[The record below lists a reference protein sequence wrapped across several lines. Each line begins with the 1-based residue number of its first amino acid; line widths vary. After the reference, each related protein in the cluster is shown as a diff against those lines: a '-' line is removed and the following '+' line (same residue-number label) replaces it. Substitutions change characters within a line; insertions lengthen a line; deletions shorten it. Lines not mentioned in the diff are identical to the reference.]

1 MQQLGGVFTFREKC
15 CKISEKAVICM
26 NPYDPKRPLYENGD
40 SSYRKNTQ
48 SDPYER
54 GFADRLYDEDEP
66 VFAEPEWEEPE
77 AWAQEAPPEQP
88 RRKRKKHRFR
98 RFLLKLLLL
107 LLALVIVTL
116 AALHFLAKQPAA
128 QAAAHRDGSSTIL
141 LAGTDASGDRT
152 DTLMLLNVNRD
163 TRRLSLLSIPRDTRV
178 NCTYSPQKING
189 AYGVNGGGTEG
200 MESLMGYV
208 EDCVGF
214 RPDGYVLIEM
224 EVFVELV
231 DLFGGVEFD
240 VPMDMDYDDPWQ
252 GLSIHLQK
260 GLQTLDGGQA
270 MGLVRFRSGYAM
282 ADLERVNVQ
291 RRFVSAAID
300 QWSSPKY
307 FFRYFRALSLVTDR
321 MLTDLSKRELV
332 WLAESAALCGVDDLM
347 TATVPYYLGEVYV
360 YIDGDGEYLDLI
372 NTYFNP
378 YTRQVTL
385 DDLNLAYQ

>member
-1 MQQLGGVFTFREKC
+1 
-15 CKISEKAVICM
+15 
-26 NPYDPKRPLYENGD
+26 
-40 SSYRKNTQ
+40 
-48 SDPYER
+48 
-54 GFADRLYDEDEP
+54 
-66 VFAEPEWEEPE
+66 
-77 AWAQEAPPEQP
+77 
-88 RRKRKKHRFR
+88 
-98 RFLLKLLLL
+98 
-107 LLALVIVTL
+107 
-116 AALHFLAKQPAA
+116 
-128 QAAAHRDGSSTIL
+128 
-141 LAGTDASGDRT
+141 
-152 DTLMLLNVNRD
+152 
-163 TRRLSLLSIPRDTRV
+163 
-178 NCTYSPQKING
+178 
-189 AYGVNGGGTEG
+189 
-200 MESLMGYV
+200 
-208 EDCVGF
+208 
-214 RPDGYVLIEM
+214 
-224 EVFVELV
+224 
-231 DLFGGVEFD
+231 
-240 VPMDMDYDDPWQ
+240 MDYDDPWQ

>member
-1 MQQLGGVFTFREKC
+1 MQLFGGVFTFRENC
-15 CKISEKAVICM
+15 CKISEKAVIGM
-26 NPYDPKRPLYENGD
+26 NPYDPKRPLYQNGD
-40 SSYRKNTQ
+40 SSYRKNT
-48 SDPYER
+48 DPYER
-54 GFADRLYDEDEP
+54 GFADRLYEEAEPMYEESEFYDEP
-66 VFAEPEWEEPE
+66 EYDEPEER
-77 AWAQEAPPEQP
+77 P

-98 RFLLKLLLL
+98 RVLLKLLLI
-107 LLALVIVTL
+107 LLALAIAAV
-116 AALHFLAKQPAA
+116 AALHFLAKQPTE
-128 QAAAHRDGSSTIL
+128 QTAAHKDGSSTIL

-152 DTLMLLNVNRD
+152 DTLMLLNVNCE
-163 TRRLSLLSIPRDTRV
+163 TRQLSLLSIPRDTRV
-178 NCTYSPQKING
+178 NCSYSPQKING

-208 EDCVGF
+208 TDCVGF

-224 EVFVELV
+224 DVFVELV

-240 VPMDMDYDDPWQ
+240 VPMDMNYDDPQQ
-252 GLSIHLQK
+252 GLSIHLTE
-260 GLQTLDGGQA
+260 GLQTLNGEEA
-270 MGLVRFRSGYAM
+270 MWLVRFRSGYAM

-291 RRFVSAAID
+291 RKFVSAALD
-300 QWSSPKY
+300 QWTSPKY

-321 MLTDLSKRELV
+321 MLTDLSKRELI
-332 WLAESAALCGVDDLM
+332 WLAESVALCGVDDLM

-360 YIDGDGEYLDLI
+360 YIDGDGDYLDLI